1 MSDIRKSL
9 ESLADSIEKIQNQPA
24 PKPKI
29 LDRELSGNKI
39 NGGVITN
46 FSSVGIKDEAGT
58 AVVVVKND
66 GIHVDVVYTS
76 EIANNLTIRGDLKVL
91 GEVSAEKLHVNEITS
106 DVRNERTS
114 PLEFK
119 GNDTAAYGQGLI
131 WTGGSYTKQMVLR
144 SDPDRIWSSESIDL
158 HRDKSYFIN
167 GVSVIDSESLGNS
180 ITQSNLTKV
189 GKLRELKVSGH
200 VEIDNFVRYNADT
213 EQFSIGAA
221 DPNGMF
227 SIESFDHQ
235 FLIDPTD
242 DKNWKIG
249 TWTTSGINVV
259 TDDTVRIQIENN
271 GKIQVNSKTSFDKPI
286 GIGVKNFEDD
296 CHLTVAGAVRF
307 QNAKQERLADTP
319 ESGYYLEGDIVWN
332 NKPKPTGFVG
342 WVCVREGTPGEWK
355 AFGQISA

>member
-46 FSSVGIKDEAGT
+46 FSSTGIKDEAGSS
-58 AVVVVKND
+58 VVVVKND
-66 GIHVDVVYTS
+66 GIHVDTVYTS
-76 EIANNLTIRGDLKVL
+76 ELANSVSVRGNLSVF

-119 GNDTAAYGQGLI
+119 GEDTASYGQGLI
-131 WTGGSYTKQMVLR
+131 WTGGSYTKQLVLR
-144 SDPDRIWSSESIDL
+144 DGPDRLWSSESIDL

-167 GVSVIDSESLGNS
+167 GVSVIDATSIGNS
-180 ITQSNLTKV
+180 VIDSNLKTV
-189 GKLRELKVSGH
+189 GKLRELQVAGDL
-200 VEIDNFVRYNADT
+200 VIDGFVKYNSET
-213 EQFSIGAA
+213 EQFSIGSE
-221 DPNGMF
+221 DPNGIF

-235 FLIDPTD
+235 FIIDPTQ

-249 TWTTSGINVV
+249 TWTTSGLDIV
-259 TDDTVRIQIENN
+259 TDDTARIKIENS
-271 GKIQVNSKTSFDKPI
+271 GTIRVLSKTSFDQPI

-296 CHLTVAGAVRF
+296 CDLTVAGAIRF
-307 QNAKQERLADTP
+307 QNTKHERLSDIP
-319 ESGYYLEGDIVWN
+319 ESGNYRKGDIVWN
-332 NKPKPTGFVG
+332 EDPKPTGFVG

-355 AFGQISA
+355 GFGQISA